1 MQAANASNL
10 MQGILQYNLDQLNK
24 IYLLREGYGNKDAM
38 NLKNTLAQ
46 GLAQK
51 GLKVEVF
58 YNGSNYANT
67 DTLIVVPYTLSRLR
81 KSELYDPNDVKA
93 ITCFKNDH
101 VTTKKSWL
109 YGNIVTFARD
119 CGINA
124 Q

>member
-1 MQAANASNL
+1 MQAAINL
-10 MQGILQYNLDQLNK
+10 QREILQYNLDQLNR
-24 IYLLREGYGNKDAM
+24 IYLLREGCGNQDAM
-38 NLKNTLAQ
+38 NLKLTLAQ

-67 DTLIVVPYTLSRLR
+67 DTLIVVPYNMPRLR
-81 KSELYDPNDVKA
+81 KSEMYSSADVLA
-93 ITCFKNDH
+93 SDCFKNEH
-101 VTTKKSWL
+101 VSTKKSWL
-109 YGNIVTFARD
+109 YGNIVAFAKE

>member
-1 MQAANASNL
+1 MQAAINL
-10 MQGILQYNLDQLNK
+10 QQEILQYNLDQLNR
-24 IYLLREGYGNKDAM
+24 IYLLREGCGNQDAM
-38 NLKNTLAQ
+38 NLKQTLAQ

-67 DTLIVVPYTLSRLR
+67 DTLIVVPYNMPRLR
-81 KSELYDPNDVKA
+81 KSDLYAPADVLA
-93 ITCFKNDH
+93 SDCFKNEH
-101 VTTKKSWL
+101 VSTKKSWL
-109 YGNIVTFARD
+109 YGNIVAFARE